1 MLRVGV
7 ALSGGS
13 LRGAAH
19 VGALKCLHDHAVR
32 PFAVSGTS
40 AGSIVAGLYASGV
53 SLAHLEKTASSLRAS
68 SVFDLC
74 PPVALVGA
82 IAKAL
87 NEAIGGPRSLLGWA
101 PNGVVRGQRLEAFLR
116 KAGMS
121 GSFEKMRIPC
131 IVTSTEVDTAR
142 KVLFTDEAT
151 AAVLRRRYRMRL
163 SRTAVITGVPPVAAV
178 RASCAIPGVYIPKV
192 INGMQLIDGGVK
204 DYLPLEPLDLL
215 GCDILIGVD
224 LGYAGDRREGID
236 NIAEVVSQS
245 LDIMGAHSVDL
256 SVELLRSRYRNRVIR
271 VMPRIYD
278 VGLFDTKKIPDCISR
293 GYATMKKCMAPLLR
307 LIRARSV

>member
-1 MLRVGV
+1 
-7 ALSGGS
+7 

-19 VGALKCLHDHAVR
+19 VGALKCLHDHGIR
-32 PFAVSGTS
+32 PSAVSGTS
-40 AGSIVAGLYASGV
+40 AGSIVAGLYASGLSIAEMERV
-53 SLAHLEKTASSLRAS
+53 ALSLRAS
-68 SVFDLC
+68 SVFDVC
-74 PPVALVGA
+74 SPVALVGA
-82 IAKAL
+82 IAKVL
-87 NEAIGGPRSLLGWA
+87 TEAVGGPRSLLKWA
-101 PNGVVRGQRLEAFLR
+101 PNGVLRGQRLETFLR

-121 GSFEKMRIPC
+121 ASFEKMRLPC
-131 IVTSTEVDTAR
+131 IVTSTEVDNAR
-142 KVLFTDEAT
+142 KVLFTDQAT
-151 AAVLRRRYRMRL
+151 AAVLRRRYRMRG
-163 SRTAVITGVPPVAAV
+163 SRTAVITGVSPVAAV

-245 LDIMGAHSVDL
+245 LDIMGANSVDL

-278 VGLFDTKKIPDCISR
+278 VGLLDTKKIPDCISR
-293 GYATMKKCMAPLLR
+293 GYAAMEKSIAPLMR
-307 LIRARSV
+307 LVRARSV